1 MTPLARITWA
11 TVRAWCRQVA
21 AWSVTTWSL
30 CEWIHRTG
38 SWEWECTRYCQLKV
52 GPIITKQRQALLVF
66 VLHTAASGH
75 ACTHINKSMKW
86 VRISPHSLIL
96 PLSSPSSW
104 WWDWIPA
111 SRHPGNRGDLFRC
124 ENSSLFIIR
133 EWIRPM
139 IDYPTQCNQELR
151 AWQGQTAC
159 GQVELLDPLRVAR
172 ATYSVASLLLHGGR
186 ESAPNMTTDPA
197 WAARTMS
204 IWFTLEEWSIYPAI
218 QPKHW
223 SNWLII

>member
-1 MTPLARITWA
+1 MHVHTST
-11 TVRAWCRQVA
+11 RAWSESGLVP
-21 AWSVTTWSL
+21 
-30 CEWIHRTG
+30 IH
-38 SWEWECTRYCQLKV
+38 SFY
-52 GPIITKQRQALLVF
+52 
-66 VLHTAASGH
+66 H
-75 ACTHINKSMKW
+75 
-86 VRISPHSLIL
+86 SPL
-96 PLSSPSSW
+96 PVHGGG
-104 WWDWIPA
+104 IEFQ
-111 SRHPGNRGDLFRC
+111 HPGNRGDLFRC

-186 ESAPNMTTDPA
+186 ECAPNMTTDPA